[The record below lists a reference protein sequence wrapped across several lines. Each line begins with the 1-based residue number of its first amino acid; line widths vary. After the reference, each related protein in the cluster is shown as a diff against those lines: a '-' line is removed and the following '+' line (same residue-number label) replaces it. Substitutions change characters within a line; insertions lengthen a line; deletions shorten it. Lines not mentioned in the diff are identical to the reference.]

1 MKANLMKSSVKSTPF
16 FSAYPLKL
24 IKEPSL
30 PAPTTSSPYL
40 RSVLAGKIKTTA
52 KTRVFAMVNP
62 YPLKNTAVKRMAAF
76 KEVEP
81 GGDEWFNHYE

>member
-1 MKANLMKSSVKSTPF
+1 MKTNLVKSSVKSTPF

-24 IKEPSL
+24 IKESSP
-30 PAPTTSSPYL
+30 PTATTSSPYL
-40 RSVLAGKIKTTA
+40 RSVLAGKVKTTG
-52 KTRVFAMVNP
+52 KKRIFAMVNP
-62 YPLKNTAVKRMAAF
+62 YPVKNTAVKRMVAF

>member
-1 MKANLMKSSVKSTPF
+1 MKTNLVKSSVKSTPF

-24 IKEPSL
+24 IKESSP
-30 PAPTTSSPYL
+30 PTAITSSPYL
-40 RSVLAGKIKTTA
+40 RSVLAGKVKTSG

-62 YPLKNTAVKRMAAF
+62 YPVKNTIVKRMAAF
-76 KEVEP
+76 KDVEP